1 MLLSAW
7 KRATSEAGAAAH
19 VHLTA
24 ASLDALARAADEC
37 RAGRLPAAPFIVS
50 WNDSTIDPGRAPAGK
65 HLKKFVVLGVPYQI
79 TGDATGRI
87 DGRDW
92 DAVREP
98 YADYLIDLI
107 EASYLPGFKARILK
121 RVAHSPLDLERKLS
135 SAVRGTIPHG
145 SMLPY
150 QSGSLRPIPE
160 LGHYRTPV
168 PNVYLCGSGTH
179 PGAGVSMASGRNAA
193 QVIYADLHL
202 NFAGTFKQ

>member
-1 MLLSAW
+1 M
-7 KRATSEAGAAAH
+7 
-19 VHLTA
+19 
-24 ASLDALARAADEC
+24 
-37 RAGRLPAAPFIVS
+37 
-50 WNDSTIDPGRAPAGK
+50 
-65 HLKKFVVLGVPYQI
+65 
-79 TGDATGRI
+79 
-87 DGRDW
+87 RD
-92 DAVREP
+92 R
-98 YADYLIDLI
+98 YADYLIDLV
-107 EASYLPGFKARILK
+107 EATYLPGLKARILK

-145 SMLPY
+145 AMLPY

-193 QVIYADLHL
+193 QVIYDDLHL

>member
-1 MLLSAW
+1 MGDRKTLRDLRNQVNSPHVIQALLQ
-7 KRATSEAGAAAH
+7 
-19 VHLTA
+19 
-24 ASLDALARAADEC
+24 
-37 RAGRLPAAPFIVS
+37 
-50 WNDSTIDPGRAPAGK
+50 
-65 HLKKFVVLGVPYQI
+65 KKWDGDLGVPYQI

-92 DAVREP
+92 DDVREH
-98 YADYLIDLI
+98 YVDYLIDLI
-107 EASYLPGFKARILK
+107 EASYLPGPTARILK

-135 SAVRGTIPHG
+135 GAVRGTIPHG
-145 SMLPY
+145 AMVPY

-193 QVIYADLHL
+193 QTIFDDLHL
-202 NFAGTFKQ
+202 NFTATFKQ